1 LSSADRPQRQAASAA
16 DTGTRRSLARGLLA
30 AVLLAVMAGTGYLLL
45 QWEPRSLPVRV
56 VKVEGDV
63 HHLSRE
69 RLAHTVISHL
79 HGGILTQNLNELK
92 VAVEALPW
100 VRTASLTR
108 IWPDRL
114 DLNVAERQP
123 FARWGE
129 DGLVTAAGVV
139 FRPSRDEL
147 PAGLPRLAG
156 PDAQAPLVVQR
167 FTRWR
172 DRLEA
177 FGLRLDAVTLDARG
191 AWTLD
196 FAGGLSVRLG
206 VAEVEERVARLLRV
220 YAEVALAGRPAVIDM
235 RYSNGLAVRWADAS
249 PEGDARPGRP
259 VQAVSSLSRPAGTRS
274 GHSTGH
280 SRS

>member
-1 LSSADRPQRQAASAA
+1 
-16 DTGTRRSLARGLLA
+16 
-30 AVLLAVMAGTGYLLL
+30 
-45 QWEPRSLPVRV
+45 
-56 VKVEGDV
+56 
-63 HHLSRE
+63 
-69 RLAHTVISHL
+69 
-79 HGGILTQNLNELK
+79 
-92 VAVEALPW
+92 
-100 VRTASLTR
+100 
-108 IWPDRL
+108 
-114 DLNVAERQP
+114 
-123 FARWGE
+123 
-129 DGLVTAAGVV
+129 
-139 FRPSRDEL
+139 
-147 PAGLPRLAG
+147 
-156 PDAQAPLVVQR
+156 VVQR

-172 DRLEA
+172 DRLET

-220 YAEVALAGRPAVIDM
+220 YAEVASAGRPAVIDM

-259 VQAVSSLSRPAGTRS
+259 VQAVSSLTRPAGTRS